1 MNAFL
6 LKRRQTERFAQ
17 LLDEQ
22 DGGPRHHVR
31 TEYDPDLSGMFPVV
45 ERLTGLGRA
54 VDTAAAPDF
63 KRDLHAMLM
72 ATIERDGI
80 GVTAVDQQVEVAPR
94 ASRGRRVR
102 IAAIAGL
109 AAGTL
114 AVSSMSMASGDANPG
129 DALYGMKRSTE
140 KAQLALAGTDISRGQ
155 LYLQFARTRM
165 DEALTIAGDPDA
177 LGSVLNDMDNET
189 RQGIRLLTSGAV
201 DRRDA
206 TALDSVDAFVA
217 AQRKGVADLLT
228 RTSGDRGRVVTSL
241 TLLDDVATRST
252 SLRGVLNCMSSSGS
266 VLDDLGPIPQKC
278 GATGGRTTE
287 NTPAPTS
294 TGRGSSNQVPST
306 KTPVLP
312 TVVPTAVPG
321 GGGTGGGSP
330 LDKLPIVGTSTAP
343 TPSASA
349 GPNNQ
354 GGGGLLDTV
363 GKILGGIF
371 G

>member
-22 DGGPRHHVR
+22 GGGPRHHVR

-45 ERLTGLGRA
+45 DRLTGLGHA
-54 VDTAAAPDF
+54 VDSAPAPDF

-80 GVTAVDQQVEVAPR
+80 GVTAADQTVEEAPR

-189 RQGIRLLTSGAV
+189 RQGVRLLTSGAV
-201 DRRDA
+201 DRKDA
-206 TALDSVDAFVA
+206 TALDAVDAFVA
-217 AQRKGVADLLT
+217 VQRRGMADLLS
-228 RTSGDRGRVVTSL
+228 RTEGDRGRAVTSL
-241 TLLDDVATRST
+241 TLLDEVATRSA
-252 SLRGVLNCMSSSGS
+252 SLRGVLNCMTSTGS

-278 GATGGRTTE
+278 GPTGGRPTE
-287 NTPAPTS
+287 STPTPGRPTH
-294 TGRGSSNQVPST
+294 GAGSSQPGT
-306 KTPVLP
+306 KAPVVVVP
-312 TVVPTAVPG
+312 TVVPSMLPG
-321 GGGTGGGSP
+321 GGNGP
-330 LDKLPIVGTSTAP
+330 LDKLPIVGNSATP

-349 GPNNQ
+349 APANG